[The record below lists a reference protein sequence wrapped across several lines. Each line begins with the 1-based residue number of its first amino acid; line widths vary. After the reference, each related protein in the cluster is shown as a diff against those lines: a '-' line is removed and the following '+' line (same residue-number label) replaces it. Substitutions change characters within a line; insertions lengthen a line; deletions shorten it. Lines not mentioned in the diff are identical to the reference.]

1 MDIKNMSDTLQDMTK
16 KVQEFC
22 EERDWDQYHNPK
34 DLAIG
39 ISTEAGEL
47 LDIFRFLSEEQSW
60 AVFDDAAKREHAGEE
75 MADVLFFL
83 LRMAERTN
91 MDLAECLDDKIRKN
105 AEKYP
110 VEDVKGKNL
119 KYTEYERL

>member
-1 MDIKNMSDTLQDMTK
+1 MSDTLQEMTK

-39 ISTEAGEL
+39 VSTEAGEL
-47 LDIFRFLSEEQSW
+47 LDIFRFLSVEQSRE
-60 AVFDDAAKREHAGEE
+60 VFEDAAKREHVGEE
-75 MADVLFFL
+75 MADILFFL
-83 LRMAERTN
+83 LRMAQRN
-91 MDLAECLDDKIRKN
+91 DMDLAECLDDKIRKN

-110 VEDVKGKNL
+110 VDEAKGKNL
-119 KYTEYERL
+119 KSSELLGNGI

>member
-1 MDIKNMSDTLQDMTK
+1 MTDTLQEMTK
-16 KVQEFC
+16 KVQDFC

-47 LDIFRFLSEEQSW
+47 LDIFRFLSVDQSREAFSD
-60 AVFDDAAKREHAGEE
+60 AVKREHIGEE
-75 MADVLFFL
+75 MADILFFL
-83 LRMAERTN
+83 LRLAQRN
-91 MDLAECLDDKIRKN
+91 DMDLAECLDDKIRKN

-110 VEDVKGKNL
+110 ADAAKGKNL
-119 KYTEYERL
+119 KYTEL

>member
-1 MDIKNMSDTLQDMTK
+1 MNDTLQDMTQ
-16 KVQEFC
+16 KVQDFC
-22 EERDWDQYHNPK
+22 KERDWDQYHNPK

-47 LDIFRFLSEEQSW
+47 LDIFRFKSVEQSRE
-60 AVFDDAAKREHAGEE
+60 AFEDAATREHIGEE

-83 LRMAERTN
+83 LRLAQKN
-91 MDLAECLDDKIRKN
+91 DMDLAECLDDKLRKN

-110 VEDVKGKNL
+110 VSEAKGKNL
-119 KYTEYERL
+119 KYTEL